1 MARLHL
7 VAALLLLAGG
17 LRMRDLRAVSCILGL
32 CALMR
37 NVIVRTCSCCRHP
50 TVRELSKL
58 MLASRNRGAGHG
70 GLHDKLCVQLNV

>member
-7 VAALLLLAGG
+7 VAVLLLAGG
-17 LRMRDLRAVSCILGL
+17 LRMRDLRAVSCIRGL
-32 CALMR
+32 CALLR

-70 GLHDKLCVQLNV
+70 GLHDKLCVQLNI